1 MGKKKGF
8 WGVCP
13 LRAPFPPLPVVGQKQ
28 ARGAARAERLKT
40 GTERTR
46 MRPIPPE
53 RAEWS
58 PKAVRNEP
66 VRCSTPAGRPWG
78 MKGGERSKKDPKRE
92 SDFAFSWGY
101 FVITGTIFSLPPPL
115 RGSGCGEAAPPRLYK
130 GARGGSGPNRH
141 YRLCRG
147 DSCSRGC
154 SFAFH
159 IGFFWAK
166 TLLKRPCI
174 KNRGL
179 KAALFS
185 AKMLLKRLYV
195 KQNALK
201 AALFK
206 EKRLLKRLYLKRNA
220 LKAALFTENR
230 LLKRFS
236 LILDTP
242 EYGV

>member
-101 FVITGTIFSLPPPL
+101 FVITGTIFSPPP
-115 RGSGCGEAAPPRLYK
+115 SAEAAAVKRPRLGFIK
-130 GARGGSGPNRH
+130 GLGEGAAPIAITGCAEAIPARGAAPLPFTSASFGP
-141 YRLCRG
+141 
-147 DSCSRGC
+147 
-154 SFAFH
+154 
-159 IGFFWAK
+159 
-166 TLLKRPCI
+166 KR
-174 KNRGL
+174 
-179 KAALFS
+179 S
-185 AKMLLKRLYV
+185 
-195 KQNALK
+195 
-201 AALFK
+201 
-206 EKRLLKRLYLKRNA
+206 
-220 LKAALFTENR
+220 
-230 LLKRFS
+230 
-236 LILDTP
+236 
-242 EYGV
+242 